1 MSEHQK
7 DNARVSE
14 NQALPRHL
22 TPLRLAQA
30 EKTNALR
37 SLQRATRR
45 CVKHLGNGAT
55 VLLLDIVQAE
65 LRGGK

>member
-1 MSEHQK
+1 MNEHK
-7 DNARVSE
+7 EDSARASD
-14 NQALPRHL
+14 NQALSRHL

-55 VLLLDIVQAE
+55 VVLLDIVQAE